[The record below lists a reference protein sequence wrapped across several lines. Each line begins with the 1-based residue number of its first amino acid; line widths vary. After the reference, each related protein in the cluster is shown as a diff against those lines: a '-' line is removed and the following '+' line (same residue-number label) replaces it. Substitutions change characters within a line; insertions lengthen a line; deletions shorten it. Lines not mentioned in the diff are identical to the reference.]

1 MFCRSAQ
8 REGATLDLWSK
19 PCHYQTSSSKREGRL
34 SLVQPHGYPETSP
47 DTPKQ
52 TPLVVSVEEINSH
65 DSQSEPASLVLKP
78 HTCISVRSLQYKVCF
93 QDNESCGVRYFDG
106 GSLCS

>member
-19 PCHYQTSSSKREGRL
+19 PCLYQTSSSKREGRL

-65 DSQSEPASLVLKP
+65 DSQSEPVLFSSLIHVFLYVACSIK
-78 HTCISVRSLQYKVCF
+78 SVFKTMKAV
-93 QDNESCGVRYFDG
+93 VRYFDG